1 MSFLIYPTI
10 KQAPLLGALGLG
22 GGIARGGG
30 SLPMEWQYDDNAAL
44 TQGKTTDVVSFTM
57 ATNVSSYSSS
67 GTLPTGTSLSL
78 SGKDLILGGT
88 LGQFGYAAN
97 SIGED
102 NTYTLNAAD
111 FGVTRS
117 FTITADDETR
127 TFTHRQVGYLFISK
141 QFESYGTPNNGS
153 FSSLTNQKNNATTNP
168 GFSQGGCA
176 ASPRMGGTG
185 SASVT
190 MVATN
195 GRYGDP
201 CNGTYKKL
209 NVSYTI

>member
-1 MSFLIYPTI
+1 MFNWHKKEKPF
-10 KQAPLLGALGLG
+10 QGLAGMG
-22 GGIARGGG
+22 GGVVSRVLGG
-30 SLPMEWQYDDNAAL
+30 SLPLEWQYDDNAAL

-67 GTLPTGTSLSL
+67 GTLPTGTSLSS
-78 SGKDLILGGT
+78 SGGTLTLGGT
-88 LGQFGYAAN
+88 LAQFGYAAN
-97 SIGED
+97 SIAE
-102 NTYTLNAAD
+102 NASYTLNASD

-117 FTITADDETR
+117 FTITANGETR
-127 TFTHRQVGYLFISK
+127 TFTHRQVGNLFISK
-141 QFESYGTPNNGS
+141 VFESYGTPSNGS
-153 FSSLTNQKNNATTNP
+153 FPGLSAQQNNATNNP

-201 CNGTYKKL
+201 CSGTYKKL